1 MLLPQE
7 YGKVKS
13 VELQTKANGKSKGLA
28 HVVYVRKVDAQK
40 VHPPAAP
47 LRVPNACCSRLSP
60 RCPPHQAIDTL
71 NGVPLDGRPLK
82 IAMFTPEAPSATAA
96 SIAVRVG
103 GTRSVV
109 IKPTPAATRPISG
122 KGRAGGKGRGKGRG
136 GRGGRGG
143 TPPKAEDLDAD
154 LDAYRSAAA

>member
-1 MLLPQE
+1 LLRRLAPSQPSLAQE

-40 VHPPAAP
+40 
-47 LRVPNACCSRLSP
+47 
-60 RCPPHQAIDTL
+60 AIDTL